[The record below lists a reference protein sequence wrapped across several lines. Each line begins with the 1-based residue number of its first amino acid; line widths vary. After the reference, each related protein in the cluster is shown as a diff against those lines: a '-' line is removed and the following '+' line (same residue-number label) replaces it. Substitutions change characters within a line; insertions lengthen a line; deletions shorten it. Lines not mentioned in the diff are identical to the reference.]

1 MPLPFPLARLASG
14 IWIQIQAQPLDCWVT
29 QLSSLRLSGL
39 HFPRLY
45 GLKQR
50 AEGPRGR
57 AVMGELKVE
66 RAECLFICLSEVLAT
81 HTHTHRGCFA
91 YLTLTCAHW
100 MPALSPSIPE
110 KNSRIERDKMWN
122 VMRWA
127 DVH

>member
-1 MPLPFPLARLASG
+1 M
-14 IWIQIQAQPLDCWVT
+14 T

-50 AEGPRGR
+50 AEGPGGR

-81 HTHTHRGCFA
+81 HTHAHKGCFA
-91 YLTLTCAHW
+91 HLTLTCAQY
-100 MPALSPSIPE
+100 
-110 KNSRIERDKMWN
+110 SREELTN
-122 VMRWA
+122 
-127 DVH
+127 